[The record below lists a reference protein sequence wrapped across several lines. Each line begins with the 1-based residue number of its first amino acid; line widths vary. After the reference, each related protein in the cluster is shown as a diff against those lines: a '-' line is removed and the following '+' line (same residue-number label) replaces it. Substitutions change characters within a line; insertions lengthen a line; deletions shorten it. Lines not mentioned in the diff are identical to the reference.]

1 MSVTLSSL
9 QVKVQSISDSY
20 RSGRIFDLARI
31 ASYGQDSAAEEV
43 WVSSEIATSVPR
55 ETQREG
61 VERRPWRALA
71 VQLLGPITIVGGLVW
86 GVAQPY
92 RILILD
98 RDSRG
103 GDLYDYVFQGPL
115 LVILVGLA
123 FAVLVAPGLVA
134 DLEAEERRDSAG

>member
-1 MSVTLSSL
+1 M
-9 QVKVQSISDSY
+9 
-20 RSGRIFDLARI
+20 
-31 ASYGQDSAAEEV
+31 
-43 WVSSEIATSVPR
+43 SSEVATSIPSER
-55 ETQREG
+55 QRQG

-71 VQLLGPITIVGGLVW
+71 VQLLGPLTIVGGLVW

-98 RDSRG
+98 RDRG

-123 FAVLVAPGLVA
+123 FAVLVAPGLVH
-134 DLEAEERRDSAG
+134 DLALEERRDPAS